1 MIYQNCYFVK
11 TDILN
16 TTLIQFNLRLV
27 MLRIFLCELC
37 LVSSI
42 NGPFAA
48 SGHMVHA
55 GGQAA
60 HWDIQ
65 NKATS
70 LR

>member
-1 MIYQNCYFVK
+1 MSPAPSAGKPLDWFW
-11 TDILN
+11 
-16 TTLIQFNLRLV
+16 F
-27 MLRIFLCELC
+27 
-37 LVSSI
+37 

-70 LR
+70 SR